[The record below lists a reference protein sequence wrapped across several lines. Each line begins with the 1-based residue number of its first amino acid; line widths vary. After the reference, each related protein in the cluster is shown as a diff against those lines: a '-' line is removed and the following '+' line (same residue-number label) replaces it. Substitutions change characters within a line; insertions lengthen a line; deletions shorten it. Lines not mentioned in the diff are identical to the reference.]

1 MPVGQRREIE
11 QQLRTLPKSFSSAEI
26 SDMYRNLRAD
36 VERLQGS
43 GVPQRLIEQR
53 LHDKHKTLAFAYPS
67 LFFKALRGEL
77 SEFMFESILRIKQ
90 SLDEG
95 SITQSQARDMVVDN
109 AKRHTEGA
117 APRPAR
123 PDPAAPGTAVQEI
136 TMRAQVDEHSEMR
149 VVDS

>member
-1 MPVGQRREIE
+1 
-11 QQLRTLPKSFSSAEI
+11 
-26 SDMYRNLRAD
+26 MYRSLRAD
-36 VERLQGS
+36 VDEMQGS
-43 GVPQRLIEQR
+43 GVPQAVIERR
-53 LHDKHKTLAFAYPS
+53 LHNKHKTLAFAYPS

-77 SEFMFESILRIKQ
+77 SEFMFESVMHIKQ

-109 AKRHTEGA
+109 AKRHAEGA

-136 TMRAQVDEHSEMR
+136 TMKARVDENSEMR
-149 VVDS
+149 VVGS